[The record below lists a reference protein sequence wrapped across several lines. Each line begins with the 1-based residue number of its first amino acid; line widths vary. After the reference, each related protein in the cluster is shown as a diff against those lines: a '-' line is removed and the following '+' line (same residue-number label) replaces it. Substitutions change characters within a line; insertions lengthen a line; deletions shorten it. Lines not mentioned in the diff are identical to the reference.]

1 MLSIVSRSRFPS
13 LRSLLLLLAWTTFA
27 AAFFVV
33 PATADTAPEVHTNR
47 LIDSATPYL
56 LQHAHNPVDWYPW
69 GEEAI
74 GKARKENK
82 LIFLSIGYS
91 TCYWCHVAERTIYS
105 NRSIAA
111 LMNQWFV
118 NIKVDREE
126 RPDLDARL
134 YARTSGFDEL
144 RRMAKQPVRDAGP
157 QALFCRKLFPA
168 GRSGGHEWLSNHS
181 QADP

>member
-1 MLSIVSRSRFPS
+1 MLQDRNRTS
-13 LRSLLLLLAWTTFA
+13 LSLVPLLVGA
-27 AAFFVV
+27 AVAC
-33 PATADTAPEVHTNR
+33 PLIANQAMAETSPEVHTNL
-47 LIDSATPYL
+47 LIDSASPYL

-69 GEEAI
+69 SEEAI

-105 NRSIAA
+105 NPGIAA

-126 RPDLDARL
+126 RPDLDATLCSRARL
-134 YARTSGFDEL
+134 
-144 RRMAKQPVRDAGP
+144 
-157 QALFCRKLFPA
+157 
-168 GRSGGHEWLSNHS
+168 
-181 QADP
+181 

>member
-1 MLSIVSRSRFPS
+1 LFGIHRDRLAVKPKLQPTAGRNSHRCSSVMLSIVSQSRCPS
-13 LRSLLLLLAWTTFA
+13 PRSLLRLLAWTTVA
-27 AAFFVV
+27 VAFFVV

-47 LIDSATPYL
+47 LIDSASPYL
-56 LQHAHNPVDWYPW
+56 LLHAHNPVDWYPW
-69 GEEAI
+69 GKEAI

-105 NRSIAA
+105 VPAIAT

-126 RPDLDARL
+126 RPDLDASFWSRGRL
-134 YARTSGFDEL
+134 
-144 RRMAKQPVRDAGP
+144 
-157 QALFCRKLFPA
+157 
-168 GRSGGHEWLSNHS
+168 
-181 QADP
+181 